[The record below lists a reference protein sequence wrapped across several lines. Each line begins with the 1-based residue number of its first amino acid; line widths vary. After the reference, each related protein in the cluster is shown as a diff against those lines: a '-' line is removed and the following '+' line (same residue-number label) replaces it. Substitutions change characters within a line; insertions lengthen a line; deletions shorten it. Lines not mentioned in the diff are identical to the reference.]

1 MTSRCHYEFEAPSN
15 NWLLNM
21 LSIFLPVMLIIGFFI
36 WMQRR
41 APGQMGNV
49 MSIGRSK
56 AKAYD
61 ADKPSTTF
69 DDIAGYTG
77 VKQEITEVVDFLR
90 MPERFKEIGA
100 RVPKGILLVGPPGT
114 GKTLF
119 ARAVAGEAGVGF
131 LSVTGSDFMEMFVGV
146 GASRVRDLFQQAR
159 RMGRAIIF
167 IDEIDSIGRKRG
179 AGLGGG
185 HDEREQT
192 LNQLLAEMDG
202 FETSEG
208 IVIMAATNRPDI
220 LDPALLRPG
229 RFDRQIIVPFPESS
243 ERKLILEVH
252 SRDKRMGPDVD
263 METMAQA
270 TPGMSGA
277 DLANLVN
284 EAALVAVRRGSKQI
298 ERIDFENARDRVV
311 LGAQRESLIM
321 SAEEK
326 RATAY
331 HEGGHALLATVLP
344 HGDPLHKVTILP
356 RGMALGV
363 TWSLPQERHT
373 YSKEFFEDTICKAM
387 GGRVAEMIV
396 FGHLNSGAA
405 NDLEQATGIARRMVR
420 EWGMSER
427 VGPMAWSSQQAVF
440 LGEDLMSSQRE
451 YSDDTAKL
459 LDEEIARILTDQE
472 GPGDRHPH
480 PAPPWS
486 RVDRRS
492 SARPGDHRRARGRPP
507 DPPRHDRVGSAGQR
521 HHRPLTVASG
531 RPEGRV
537 RPRSGSGDVP
547 GCRHSATAAHRS
559 VADIGPM
566 NPARLTPW
574 HRPRPRRHGGDRIAL
589 VQRSCREVLDVDHG
603 DLTTLEHPRLVDDAA
618 AHVARRRAEHG
629 DQPWRVRTGEVG
641 PVELFAGWQSL
652 LRRRIGVSAASGR
665 SSRSHRWRPRSRWRR
680 RVHPVRT
687 QATNRHDA
695 GSTDGRPTN
704 PTGRQVAA
712 AGQRTLHEHP
722 VGGLEDQFGVQRVGR
737 REVDREHRAGPD
749 RGCGQPLDR
758 RRSARADGLDGDRC
772 HRRCRRCR
780 PRARRLSASIGPM
793 PRCHWVATKPSS
805 RGGAPRTTEVATES
819 PAGR

>member
-1 MTSRCHYEFEAPSN
+1 MNDLPPPPPPPPPGRGRGQRRPDDDGASPKRPKPNRTNGTDTGDTTSTGRGPGSWPRWTIWVLIGVLAAAFLVPTLWPSNDGADLEYSEWRTQLIEGNIATAEINTGSGRMTGEFANGDRYNTTGRADTGVSDADQELMEEQGVQFTYVAPSN
-15 NWLLNM
+15 NWLASALV
-21 LSIFLPVMLIIGFFI
+21 IFLPVMLIIAFFV

-41 APGQMGNV
+41 AQGQMGGV
-49 MSIGRSK
+49 MSIGKSK
-56 AKAYD
+56 AKSYD
-61 ADKPSTTF
+61 ADRPSTTF

-90 MPERFKEIGA
+90 MPERFAEIGA

-159 RMGRAIIF
+159 RMGKAIIF
-167 IDEIDSIGRKRG
+167 VDEIDSIGRKRG

-192 LNQLLAEMDG
+192 LNQMLAEMDG

-229 RFDRQIIVPFPESS
+229 RFDRQIVVPLPEAS
-243 ERKLILEVH
+243 ERQSILEVH
-252 SRDKRMGPDVD
+252 SRDKRMGADVD

-284 EAALVAVRRGSKQI
+284 EAALVAVRRGSKEI

-311 LGAQRESLIM
+311 LGAQRESMIL

-326 RATAY
+326 KATAY

-373 YSKEFFEDTICKAM
+373 YSKEYFEDTICKAM

-440 LGEDLMSSQRE
+440 LGEDLMQSQRE

-459 LDEEIARILTDQE
+459 LDEEVARILTSQE
-472 GPGDRHPH
+472 G
-480 PAPPWS
+480 
-486 RVDRRS
+486 
-492 SARPGDHRRARGRPP
+492 RAR
-507 DPPRHDRVGSAGQR
+507 DILTRHQR
-521 HHRPLTVASG
+521 GLELIAEALLEHETIDG
-531 RPEGRV
+531 PEV
-537 RPRSGSGDVP
+537 
-547 GCRHSATAAHRS
+547 
-559 VADIGPM
+559 
-566 NPARLTPW
+566 ARL
-574 HRPRPRRHGGDRIAL
+574 I
-589 VQRSCREVLDVDHG
+589 QRG
-603 DLTTLEHPRLVDDAA
+603 M
-618 AHVARRRAEHG
+618 AE
-629 DQPWRVRTGEVG
+629 
-641 PVELFAGWQSL
+641 S
-652 LRRRIGVSAASGR
+652 
-665 SSRSHRWRPRSRWRR
+665 
-680 RVHPVRT
+680 
-687 QATNRHDA
+687 
-695 GSTDGRPTN
+695 
-704 PTGRQVAA
+704 
-712 AGQRTLHEHP
+712 
-722 VGGLEDQFGVQRVGR
+722 
-737 REVDREHRAGPD
+737 
-749 RGCGQPLDR
+749 GQPAEDAI
-758 RRSARADGLDGDRC
+758 SN
-772 HRRCRRCR
+772 
-780 PRARRLSASIGPM
+780 
-793 PRCHWVATKPSS
+793 
-805 RGGAPRTTEVATES
+805 
-819 PAGR
+819 